1 VPDFDCHRRQSP
13 LHSRRKASLLHQQRE
28 QNSEKLMAI
37 EFSLAMPASGYE
49 RTFAAETDCLSVNE
63 LLVRGRMQDH
73 RFALEH
79 IWTVRTPDYEVI
91 AASASPLAGDPQ
103 AFAPALCER
112 YPNIA
117 GVRVGR
123 GFTKRVQEALGN
135 LPGLQE
141 HLFLAIEMARAAQQ
155 VYQFPPGFEGQF
167 ATTSSDPTEQAR
179 AAWLKDRAYMPELA
193 NSCFTYR
200 DESAALFSQGEV
212 RCGFGGNLTRP
223 QPGDKR
229 VFWRNKRLAI
239 SSLPT
244 GGYHCESAMQDRIH
258 DIQISFDILADGVLA
273 DAQSRGE
280 RLPYYGICEG
290 AQLRP
295 PGLNGQRVTAGYVK
309 QFAEQVGGASGCT
322 HLFDLSMDCLR
333 LFKITED

>member
-1 VPDFDCHRRQSP
+1 MS
-13 LHSRRKASLLHQQRE
+13 
-28 QNSEKLMAI
+28 I
-37 EFSLAMPASGYE
+37 EFSLAMPTSGYE
-49 RTFAAETDCLSVNE
+49 RTFAAETDCLSANE
-63 LLVRGRMQDH
+63 LLVRGEMRDQ

-91 AASASPLAGDPQ
+91 AARANQINGAPQ
-103 AFAPALCER
+103 AFAPVLCER
-112 YPNIA
+112 YPKIA

-123 GFTKRVQEALGN
+123 GFTKHVQSALGN

-155 VYQFPPGFEGQF
+155 VYQFPPGFEEQF
-167 ATTSSDPTEQAR
+167 VATSNDPTEQAR

-193 NSCFTYR
+193 NSCYTYR
-200 DESAALFSQGEV
+200 DESAGLFSQGEV
-212 RCGFGGNLTRP
+212 RCSFGGNLTRP

-229 VFWRNKRLAI
+229 VFWRDKRLAI
-239 SSLPT
+239 SLLPT

-258 DIQISFDILADGVLA
+258 DIQIGFAIAADGVIA
-273 DAQSRGE
+273 SAESRGE

-290 AQLRP
+290 AQLRT
-295 PGLNGQRVTAGYVK
+295 PGLNGQRVTAAYVK

>member
-1 VPDFDCHRRQSP
+1 M
-13 LHSRRKASLLHQQRE
+13 SLQ
-28 QNSEKLMAI
+28 
-37 EFSLAMPASGYE
+37 FSLPIPPSGYT
-49 RTFAAETDCLSVNE
+49 RTFAAEIDCLSANE
-63 LLVRGRMQDH
+63 LLVRGQMRDH
-73 RFALEH
+73 RFALEQT
-79 IWTVRTPDYEVI
+79 WTVRTPDYEVL
-91 AASASPLAGDPQ
+91 AASAKQLEGDPQ
-103 AFAPALCER
+103 FFAPELCER
-112 YPNIA
+112 YPKIA

-123 GFTKRVQEALGN
+123 GFTKRVQEALSN

-141 HLFLAIEMARAAQQ
+141 HLFFAIEMARVAQQ
-155 VYQFPPGFEGQF
+155 VYQFPHGFEEQF
-167 ATTSSDPTEQAR
+167 VTTSDNPTEQAR
-179 AAWLKDRAYMPELA
+179 VAWLKDRTYMPELA

-200 DESAALFSQGEV
+200 DESASLFAEREV

-239 SSLPT
+239 SLLSD
-244 GGYHCESAMQDRIH
+244 GSYQCENAMQDRIH
-258 DIQISFDILADGVLA
+258 DIQIGFVIGSDGVIA

-290 AQLRP
+290 AQLRT
-295 PGLNGQRVTAGYVK
+295 PGLNGQQVTALYVK